1 MSDFNN
7 MFDVRVEPA
16 VGDETPADDS
26 GSLANDF
33 LVNIPEADRQ
43 VVEKYVKD
51 WDANVTKRFQEIRG
65 QYKPYE
71 ELGATLEDI
80 QNSLLLYNLANE
92 RPEDVMEVLTEW
104 IESNRVSTVDPL
116 DGIVNN
122 QPTVQEDDPGAD
134 PFAQKLSAL
143 EQNQQLIAKALLE
156 QQEAARAQ
164 AEKAAVDNMLTALHT
179 KHGEFDDDYVLLQ
192 IQRGA
197 KPDEAVAKFNEFAE
211 GLVNSRTKKP
221 QVPVLPA
228 GGGTPKVGQVDKSSL
243 ANSNDRVAFISKI
256 LEANAA
262 ANQ

>member
-1 MSDFNN
+1 MTDINFN
-7 MFDVRVEPA
+7 MFDVDVDEP
-16 VGDETPADDS
+16 VGDNSPAEDS

-33 LVNIPEADRQ
+33 LTNIPEADRQ

-51 WDANVTKRFQEIRG
+51 WDAGVTKRFQEIRG

-71 ELGATLEDI
+71 ELGASVEDI
-80 QNSLLLYNLANE
+80 QQAILLYNLANE
-92 RPEDVMEVLTEW
+92 RPEEVMEVLKEW
-104 IESNRVSTVDPL
+104 VESNNVNTVDPMEEIL
-116 DGIVNN
+116 SG
-122 QPTVQEDDPGAD
+122 QQGQEDPGAD

-143 EQNQQLIAKALLE
+143 EQNQQMIAKALLD
-156 QQEAARAQ
+156 QREAARAQ
-164 AEKAAVDNMLTALHT
+164 AEKAAIDNMLSALHT

-197 KPDEAVAKFNEFAE
+197 KPDEAVVKFNEFAE

-221 QVPVLPA
+221 AVPVLPG

-243 ANSNDRVAFISKI
+243 ADSNSRIAFISKI